1 MTGEFCWRSMA
12 MATASNF
19 STSTFEPV
27 FWMTVALATM
37 ELARLA
43 DRGIRSGRTVAL
55 WWVLLGVAAGL
66 WPRKQVERRFSSSP
80 VCWRRC

>member
-1 MTGEFCWRSMA
+1 MA
-12 MATASNF
+12 MAIASNF

-43 DRGIRSGRTVAL
+43 DRGFRSGRTVAL

-66 WPRKQVERRFSSSP
+66 GLENKWNEVFFLTCLLAALLMTSQRKLLA
-80 VCWRRC
+80 